1 MIETYVLTGLGRGI
15 HTDNLE
21 YIGSGDFDSREI
33 DTLPFDENG
42 EADVDIN
49 LMGKEEYEST
59 VLANSSVKAFPNPAT
74 HQFSVNYSVE
84 QPATLTIVDM
94 QGRTVRSM
102 PVEGNGTVNISD
114 LPAGMYA
121 YGIAGGKM
129 QKLIVK

>member
-1 MIETYVLTGLGRGI
+1 MKQNKQQIIDETKQAAMVEVYRLTGLGRGI

-59 VLANSSVKAFPNPAT
+59 VLANSCEEWPTDLTPTDKIAVII
-74 HQFSVNYSVE
+74 VN
-84 QPATLTIVDM
+84 
-94 QGRTVRSM
+94 
-102 PVEGNGTVNISD
+102 
-114 LPAGMYA
+114 
-121 YGIAGGKM
+121 K
-129 QKLIVK
+129 

>member
-1 MIETYVLTGLGRGI
+1 VGI
-15 HTDNLE
+15 D
-21 YIGSGDFDSREI
+21 
-33 DTLPFDENG
+33 P
-42 EADVDIN
+42 
-49 LMGKEEYEST
+49 

-74 HQFSVNYSVE
+74 HQFSVSYSVE